1 MEKRARACSSPPQTN
16 HPFPF
21 PQLTWTADTHD
32 TPISL
37 SYVIELDALLV
48 VSGPTG
54 ALTTLAAGDGV
65 ATEVG
70 AVDGGLAAASPSPT
84 GDCVALIT
92 TTGRMLLIGGAGADW
107 APLGDADALAWCD
120 APVPARTMPP
130 RQTGPVTLT
139 PGDAFI
145 TWKGDGT
152 ELATV
157 VRAGAGHP
165 FVLRV
170 HTAPSGDLA
179 ALGEGGDPL
188 AGPVAWQPNG
198 RHVYAAVRVV
208 PAASE
213 AAAAARPTTRALT
226 PAAPDAAS
234 RAAHPGRIALIEPN
248 GMRHGDFGVVEP
260 GWRVVGVAWS
270 PCSEVVAIVAERES
284 GSDAPAIATIQLWRR
299 CNWHWHAAGRRA
311 APAGVAVA
319 WDDGAPL
326 RLHAAWRAPGDTLT
340 LATTDY
346 ILAPTT
352 SPAGTAAVLDGRGVR
367 VTPLARCAL
376 PPPLAAATIETPS
389 PGVAVAVGGT
399 MDGGEAV
406 AVLTVDGGVSVAV
419 CGAGGDDWQS
429 VPSLAASPLPLPADW
444 HAGGTPRAL
453 AWATPESL
461 IAVITAAAGAGD
473 GRDEAVEVSVRG
485 AVLSRARLPSP
496 SVTLVPHPGGAA
508 CGNTLIHTADGS
520 VWEWAP
526 GRGPVARVPLP
537 RACPRVWSLGDGGA
551 ALGLT
556 QSGDLHL
563 GPTVIARAIRS
574 VGVRWGGAGGAAV
587 ITIGGDDVLRVS
599 PTSRLAT
606 GGLAPGPPPP
616 PPPPDKDVPAGS
628 WKADMRAAMRGAGL
642 RTTRRGDPAA
652 RAVEAGSTV
661 VAVPPSGCAVILA
674 MPRGNLETV
683 WPRALVLASVGAS
696 LAARDWQAAAAA
708 VATHRLDPNLL
719 VDYAWPSFIDCA
731 ADYVAAT
738 GDDAAVAD
746 LVRALAPGSTLAG
759 RYSWLSAADPAASTG
774 PPTDVD
780 KVAIV
785 AAALRDAL
793 AAAPGG
799 EAAWLR
805 PTVAAHAALAD
816 LPAALAAVRRV
827 RQAELA
833 ATGGAT
839 PAPHPL
845 TEKLGVGRVDDA
857 RALPPTPADAGLRAL
872 LLSTPFDS
880 LYAAALG
887 AYDLEVA
894 HMVVLAAGR
903 DPGEYLAELRT
914 LAARPAGPLRRAA
927 VDARLGRWERVLDAL
942 VEAGPDH
949 ADEALAVATAHG
961 LLRRLAGALPPGSPA
976 RAAALAAYA
985 SHLTSHGRHEDAALA
1000 RLTAGDVV
1008 GAIASY
1014 AEAGAWRAALGLAQ
1028 ARGTHD
1034 AAALADLAAT
1044 LADTLASSARYADAA
1059 CVAER
1064 YLHDVD
1070 RAVEW
1075 LAAGG
1080 EWHDA
1085 LRVGADAGRSDL
1097 VDTTVAPAVADAA
1110 AAALDDARTDAER
1123 ARKYLARY
1131 KDVQARRVAMQAAVG
1146 ERDGLP
1152 DDDDD
1157 GGASAV
1163 TGITGLSAYTLASN
1177 MALTAQSS
1185 SAASIA
1191 PSTMGGR
1198 GGRKEKAAKPKARH
1212 RVRVGSSGEE
1222 AALAATLAAAA
1233 PTDHKLACVGAL
1245 TEALVMLGHED
1256 DARALQAA
1264 VSDAVAAAAAAA
1276 DHVKT
1281 HPPATSVE
1289 GGEGNILPPK
1299 PAEWKWD
1306 LLRGG

>member
-1 MEKRARACSSPPQTN
+1 MQEPAHHPCVPPNQPAL
-16 HPFPF
+16 HF

-32 TPISL
+32 TPISV

-48 VSGPTG
+48 VSGPSG
-54 ALTTLAAGDGV
+54 ALTTLAAGDGA

-84 GDCVALIT
+84 GDGVALIT

-107 APLGDADALAWCD
+107 APLGDADALAWC
-120 APVPARTMPP
+120 ATPVPARTMPP
-130 RQTGPVTLT
+130 RQAGPVTLT

-157 VRAGAGHP
+157 VRAGEGKP
-165 FVLRV
+165 FVLRI
-170 HTAPSGDLA
+170 HTAPSGGLT

-198 RHVYAAVRVV
+198 RHVYAAAGVATEA
-208 PAASE
+208 PE
-213 AAAAARPTTRALT
+213 AATAARPATRALT
-226 PAAPDAAS
+226 PATPDAAS
-234 RAAHPGRIALIEPN
+234 RAAHPGRVALFEPN

-260 GWRVVGVAWS
+260 GCRVVGVAWS
-270 PCSEVVAIVAERES
+270 PCSEVVAIVAENATTS
-284 GSDAPAIATIQLWRR
+284 ATTIQLWRR
-299 CNWHWHAAGRRA
+299 CNWHWHAAGRRSV
-311 APAGVAVA
+311 PAGVAVA

-326 RLHAAWRAPGDTLT
+326 RLHAAWRAPGDATSLT
-340 LATTDY
+340 LATADY
-346 ILAPTT
+346 VLAPTI
-352 SPAGTAAVLDGRGVR
+352 SPAGTAAVLDGQSVR

-376 PPPLAAATIETPS
+376 PPPLAAATVDTPS
-389 PGVAVAVGGT
+389 PGIAVAVGGA

-406 AVLTVDGGVSVAV
+406 AVLTVDGGVSLVV

-429 VPSLAASPLPLPADW
+429 LPSPLAATPLSLPADW
-444 HAGGTPRAL
+444 HVGGTPRDI
-453 AWATPESL
+453 AWATPDS
-461 IAVITAAAGAGD
+461 VIVVMTAAAGAVD

-485 AVLSRARLPSP
+485 AVVARARLPSP
-496 SVTLVPHPGGAA
+496 SVTLAPHPGGAA
-508 CGNTLIHTADGS
+508 CGPTLIHTADGG

-526 GRGPVARVPLP
+526 GRGPAARVALTCV
-537 RACPRVWSLGDGGA
+537 CPRVWSLGDGA

-556 QSGDLHL
+556 PIGDLHL
-563 GPTVIARAIRS
+563 GPTLVARAIRS

-599 PTSRLAT
+599 PTTHLTS
-606 GGLAPGPPPP
+606 GGLAPGTPPPP
-616 PPPPDKDVPAGS
+616 RPPDKDVPVGS

-652 RAVEAGSTV
+652 RAVEAGATI

-696 LAARDWQAAAAA
+696 LAARDWRAAAAA

-719 VDYAWPSFIDCA
+719 VDYAWPALIDCA
-731 ADYVAAT
+731 ADYVAAM

-746 LVRALAPGSTLAG
+746 LVRALAPGSTLAS
-759 RYSWLSAADPAASTG
+759 RYSWLSAADPAAGPG
-774 PPTDVD
+774 PPPDVD
-780 KVAIV
+780 KVAVV

-793 AAAPGG
+793 ASAPGG
-799 EAAWLR
+799 ETVWLR
-805 PTVAAHAALAD
+805 PTVAAHAALGD

-857 RALPPTPADAGLRAL
+857 RVRPPTPADAGLRAL
-872 LLSTPFDS
+872 LLSTRFEA
-880 LYAAALG
+880 LYGAALG

-903 DPGEYLAELRT
+903 DPGEYLAELRV

-942 VEAGPDH
+942 IEAGPAH

-976 RAAALAAYA
+976 RGAALAAYA

-1034 AAALADLAAT
+1034 PAALTDLAAT

-1080 EWHDA
+1080 EWRDA
-1085 LRVGADAGRSDL
+1085 LRVAADAGRSDL
-1097 VDTTVAPAVADAA
+1097 VDTTVAPAVAEAA
-1110 AAALDDARTDAER
+1110 AAALDDARTDADR
-1123 ARKYLARY
+1123 ARKYRARY
-1131 KDVQARRVAMQAAVG
+1131 KDVQARRVAMQAAAG
-1146 ERDGLP
+1146 ERDGAA
-1152 DDDDD
+1152 DDDD
-1157 GGASAV
+1157 GAASAA
-1163 TGITGLSAYTLASN
+1163 TGITGLSAYTLAST

-1191 PSTMGGR
+1191 PSTVGGR
-1198 GGRKEKAAKPKARH
+1198 GGRKKRAAKPKARH

-1233 PTDHKLACVGAL
+1233 PTDHRLACVGAL

-1264 VSDAVAAAAAAA
+1264 VSEAVAAAAAAA

-1281 HPPATSVE
+1281 HPPITSVE
-1289 GGEGNILPPK
+1289 GGEGSTLPPK

-1306 LLRGG
+1306 LLRGV